1 MSTLLIDNYDSFTF
15 NLCQYLA
22 ELRANPVV
30 FKNDKI
36 SLNDIKK
43 MNPDRIVISAGP
55 GTVTN
60 RNDFGICQEI
70 ITEFGQHT
78 PILGVCLG
86 HQGIARTFGGKIIHA
101 PKVMHGKQ
109 SQIEH
114 KGIGIFKGIPNP
126 FTAMRYHSLSVDPES
141 LPVEIVVTATVK
153 GENTI
158 MALQH
163 SVWPIYGIQFHPE
176 SFGTPEG
183 KNILKN
189 FIHA

>member
-1 MSTLLIDNYDSFTF
+1 M
-15 NLCQYLA
+15 
-22 ELRANPVV
+22 
-30 FKNDKI
+30 K
-36 SLNDIKK
+36 
-43 MNPDRIVISAGP
+43 PDRIVISPGP

-60 RNDFGICQEI
+60 HNDFGICQEVI
-70 ITEFGQHT
+70 KKFGRHT

-86 HQGIARTFGGKIIHA
+86 HQGIAQAFGGKIIHA
-101 PKVMHGKQ
+101 SKIMHGKQ

-114 KGIGIFKGIPNP
+114 GKIGIFKGIPTP
-126 FTAMRYHSLSVDPES
+126 FTAMRYHSLCVDPES
-141 LPVEIVVTATVK
+141 LPSDLVVTATVK

-163 SVWPIYGIQFHPE
+163 GTWPVYGIQFHPE

-189 FIHA
+189 FLHA